1 MDITITL
8 TDTEVKLAEVE
19 IANIQGWIQNFVNAR
34 IAVAQKNVIEKL
46 IAHCNQ
52 NEIAMEVGVD
62 AQVQQAYDLGLIIR
76 AVDSRPVLTP
86 EE

>member
-1 MDITITL
+1 MNITITL
-8 TDTEVKLAEVE
+8 TDAEVKLAEVE
-19 IANIQGWIQNFVNAR
+19 IADIQGWIENFVNAR

-62 AQVQQAYDLGLIIR
+62 AQVQQAYDLGLVIK
-76 AVDSRPVLTP
+76 AVDSEPVLTP
-86 EE
+86 KE